1 MSTASPRSLLFLTV
15 DYITRNYK
23 QLCEV
28 QKDLEIS
35 NVLNINH
42 ISLFGF
48 KNYYCLPS
56 NICELLLQRFFFHH
70 DNSLPLDF
78 LTLFTDA
85 DRCPLKR
92 FSMGNVYHKFF
103 YDSYLLIILE
113 MIIKC
118 QNLLE
123 LDIGPLYNHIL
134 LDTDFSTSNCAT
146 TLKKLTT
153 FGVVPGYTL
162 TFWVA
167 RYEPFTDSN
176 FIRNFGNLKHL
187 SLDNCRNITDNDV
200 ALLASGMKHLESLDL
215 SSTCVSETHVFD
227 QLTTKLKVLIIHNTP
242 LVDHNLTDLL
252 EFSNLRH
259 LDISRTFDDMHD
271 TNVELSKFFTSEK
284 SLPLLTSLDVSGA
297 GTLENEALQ
306 SFLHKHRKLCFLGL
320 LDVNHMLKNTVLANV
335 EVNLYNFFTCS
346 YDWKMI
352 RNIYQ
357 ILLCFWKDKV
367 YARLWHVFVILQ

>member
-1 MSTASPRSLLFLTV
+1 
-15 DYITRNYK
+15 
-23 QLCEV
+23 
-28 QKDLEIS
+28 
-35 NVLNINH
+35 
-42 ISLFGF
+42 
-48 KNYYCLPS
+48 
-56 NICELLLQRFFFHH
+56 
-70 DNSLPLDF
+70 
-78 LTLFTDA
+78 
-85 DRCPLKR
+85 
-92 FSMGNVYHKFF
+92 
-103 YDSYLLIILE
+103 

-123 LDIGPLYNHIL
+123 LDVGPLYNHIL

-187 SLDNCRNITDNDV
+187 CLDNCRNITDNDV

-215 SSTCVSETHVFD
+215 SSTCVSETRVFD

-335 EVNLYNFFTCS
+335 EVNLYNIFLHAVMTG
-346 YDWKMI
+346 
-352 RNIYQ
+352 R
-357 ILLCFWKDKV
+357 
-367 YARLWHVFVILQ
+367 